1 MSDKAVLD
9 SRRKAIE
16 EEYFNRKNAEA
27 LEKIAASL
35 GLESKA
41 CPVSGE
47 PLKSEA
53 FSGIVI
59 HRSPSVNGVWIEAD
73 DLKVLLEMHQE
84 HRESKWDLLFFQKLA
99 EEARVHPKHG
109 ALKVAELDES
119 LRLSPLSKKPMEKIA
134 VQGVILDRCSET
146 GGIWFDAGELS
157 TFIENVNEHEDD
169 SLGTWISSVLK
180 IISG

>member
-1 MSDKAVLD
+1 MSEKAVLD

-16 EEYFNRKNAEA
+16 EEYFSRKNAEA
-27 LEKIAASL
+27 LEKIAVRL
-35 GLESKA
+35 GVESKV

-47 PLKSEA
+47 LLKAEA

-59 HRSPSVNGVWIEAD
+59 HRSPSVNGVWIEVD

-99 EEARVHPKHG
+99 EEARVNPKHG

-119 LRLSPLSKKPMEKIA
+119 LRLSPLSKKPMEKID
-134 VQGVILDRCSET
+134 VKGVILDRCSET

-157 TFIENVNEHEDD
+157 SFVENVEDHEDN
-169 SLGTWISSVLK
+169 SLSAWVSNVLK
-180 IISG
+180 LITG